1 MYLAARGKSVD
12 LRKGSQ
18 HVVYRSVDLTR
29 RMHDGVDDQ
38 PVSGRERHL
47 WIPERG
53 EVAAG
58 KTRKHKIVILMY
70 LFHLA

>member
-29 RMHDGVDDQ
+29 RMHNGVDDRL
-38 PVSGRERHL
+38 VSGRKKLHVDTRT
-47 WIPERG
+47 WRDGCG
-53 EVAAG
+53 EDKKA
-58 KTRKHKIVILMY
+58 
-70 LFHLA
+70 